1 MNTTMTM
8 SSTLASTIATTLGT
22 TLGTN
27 TTPDF
32 NTTIITTEA
41 TPNVTFTTVETLNTT
56 TVAGTGTTPHPLTFT
71 TMTETTTPNATF
83 TTTTS
88 LPTECGALVDWIS
101 ANEKPFQ
108 LKFPD
113 DPKFDR
119 RCNLP
124 KPDKPA
130 GECPIVCAD
139 GFVADDRD
147 TVTMKCKCDDESG
160 CTWREPKRVL
170 SCIKVTTPES
180 TSPVSTTTTTVPL
193 ETTTTA
199 ECVVPDWQG
208 TKTEGLMVNGETVYT
223 KIRIKKQ
230 SFKKF
235 SGKFS
240 KKTCNT
246 APRRCTTTSTRP
258 FLVSINFL
266 KTEKS
271 NSRLPKMFPKCSSSF
286 KSRSVK

>member
-1 MNTTMTM
+1 MNTT
-8 SSTLASTIATTLGT
+8 LATTAATTFGT
-22 TLGTN
+22 L

-32 NTTIITTEA
+32 NTTMLTTEV
-41 TPNVTFTTVETLNTT
+41 TPNVT
-56 TVAGTGTTPHPLTFT
+56 TVALTGTTPTFT
-71 TMTETTTPNATF
+71 TITEIATPNATF
-83 TTTTS
+83 TTAVPEISATTTS

-147 TVTMKCKCDDESG
+147 TVTMKCKCDDVSG

-170 SCIKVTTPES
+170 SCIEVTTPES
-180 TSPVSTTTTTVPL
+180 TTPAPTTTTVPL

-235 SGKFS
+235 SGNFR
-240 KKTCNT
+240 KKTGNT
-246 APRRCTTTSTRP
+246 APR
-258 FLVSINFL
+258 
-266 KTEKS
+266 
-271 NSRLPKMFPKCSSSF
+271 
-286 KSRSVK
+286 

>member
-1 MNTTMTM
+1 MNTT
-8 SSTLASTIATTLGT
+8 LAT

-32 NTTIITTEA
+32 STTMMTTLE
-41 TPNVTFTTVETLNTT
+41 TQNVTLTTDETLNVT
-56 TVAGTGTTPHPLTFT
+56 TVALTGTTPTFT
-71 TMTETTTPNATF
+71 TITETPNATF
-83 TTTTS
+83 TTEAPETSTTTTS

-147 TVTMKCKCDDESG
+147 TVTMKCKCDDVSG

-170 SCIKVTTPES
+170 SCIEVTTPES
-180 TSPVSTTTTTVPL
+180 TSPVPTTTTVPL
-193 ETTTTA
+193 ETTSAA

-235 SGKFS
+235 SGIFS
-240 KKTCNT
+240 KKKNQSATGDN
-246 APRRCTTTSTRP
+246 APRISA
-258 FLVSINFL
+258 LLQVAYS
-266 KTEKS
+266 
-271 NSRLPKMFPKCSSSF
+271 
-286 KSRSVK
+286 